1 MLSQFKRQLYDHI
14 GLLIDSSDTN
24 DLISYDIYKKER
36 TLLGENGNCVKM
48 RIIFITKPRTANCKA
63 PFSIEFQNGTN
74 ISPYNFISKFD
85 IFFRKGVRSRREQ
98 KVGRSVL
105 DQGNIR
111 HRVKG
116 RRTIVRGHKQSAAHQ
131 VIVHTQNQFE

>member
-1 MLSQFKRQLYDHI
+1 MWNKYVDIHIICITVSDNQRGLKGDEIMLSQFKRQLYDHI

-63 PFSIEFQNGTN
+63 PFSIEF
-74 ISPYNFISKFD
+74 
-85 IFFRKGVRSRREQ
+85 
-98 KVGRSVL
+98 
-105 DQGNIR
+105 
-111 HRVKG
+111 
-116 RRTIVRGHKQSAAHQ
+116 
-131 VIVHTQNQFE
+131 